1 MIHETLAATN
11 AVVTLDVALPDVFW
25 GWYVTMN
32 MWAKSIGT
40 GLVFMLFLL
49 LRKNSSEMSGLRT
62 PAIIVS
68 FIMMNVFLLFTL
80 ADLHQP
86 FRMWHIFFYPHWTSA
101 ITVGAWMATI
111 FVGLEFVMAA
121 MMIRKDKCLLT
132 KNATESFDK
141 LLFWV
146 TLLAIPVTLYTA
158 GIMAEATAREL
169 WQMPTESV
177 QMILAATL
185 SGSAAIIL
193 LGGSKLSDETKNFFA
208 SILGLS
214 ALLAFIIYMSE
225 YVFGSMKA
233 EEVTAILAYVKG
245 DGEYATM
252 FWIGQWVAYILPMAL
267 VGLYRVSKSNS
278 ILTLAAILAIAGLWV
293 VKHVW
298 LVIPQLLPLS

>member
-1 MIHETLAATN
+1 MVHETLAATN
-11 AVVTLDVALPDVFW
+11 AVVTLDVALPEIFW

-40 GLVFMLFLL
+40 GLIFMLFLL
-49 LRKNSSEMSGLRT
+49 LKTRAGEMDSMRT
-62 PAIIVS
+62 KTLIVS
-68 FIMMNVFLLFTL
+68 FVMMNIFLLFTL

-101 ITVGAWMATI
+101 ITVGAWMATL
-111 FVGLEFVMAA
+111 FVALESLMIAVMLVNN
-121 MMIRKDKCLLT
+121 DKE
-132 KNATESFDK
+132 KFDG
-141 LLFWV
+141 LLFFI

-169 WQMPTESV
+169 WQMPTEAV

-185 SGSAAIIL
+185 SGSAAMIL
-193 LGGSKLSDETKNFFA
+193 LGGSKLSDETKRFFG

-214 ALLAFIIYMSE
+214 ALMAFIVYMSE
-225 YVFGSMKA
+225 FIFGAMKA
-233 EEVTAILAYVKG
+233 EEVGAVLHYIKD

-252 FWIGQWVAYILPMAL
+252 FWVGQWMAYILPMVL
-267 VGLYRVSKSNS
+267 VMFSRIKNNNS
-278 ILTLAAILAIAGLWV
+278 ILNLAAILAIAGLWI

-298 LVIPQLLPLS
+298 LVIPQLLSLS

>member
-1 MIHETLAATN
+1 MIHESLAATH

-25 GWYVTMN
+25 GWFVTMN

-40 GLVFMLFLL
+40 GLIFMLFLL
-49 LRKNSSEMSGLRT
+49 LRKNSSEMTGLRT
-62 PAIIVS
+62 STLIVS
-68 FIMMNVFLLFTL
+68 FIMMNIFLLFTL

-101 ITVGAWMATI
+101 ITVGAWMATV
-111 FVGLEFVMAA
+111 FVGLEFL
-121 MMIRKDKCLLT
+121 MIILGFQKK
-132 KNATESFDK
+132 TESFDK

-158 GIMAEATAREL
+158 GIMAEASAREL
-169 WQMPTESV
+169 WQMSTESV

-185 SGSAAIIL
+185 SGSAAMIL
-193 LGGSKLSDETKNFFA
+193 LGGSKLSDETKQFFGA
-208 SILGLS
+208 ILGLS

-225 YVFGSMKA
+225 YIFGGMKS
-233 EEVTAILAYVKG
+233 EEVTAILAHVKG
-245 DGEYATM
+245 NGEYSTM
-252 FWIGQWVAYILPMAL
+252 FWIGQWVAYILPMLLVAL
-267 VGLYRVSKSNS
+267 SRVSKSNS
-278 ILTLAAILAIAGLWV
+278 LLSLAAILAIVGLWV